1 MPNPDA
7 IEGSEA
13 KEERGR
19 GKREKQKQGADAIEG
34 ALTLQG
40 VHKEKQ
46 QADQPLLAVT
56 TASKKRKVLQSPS
69 RP

>member
-7 IEGSEA
+7 IEVSEV
-13 KEERGR
+13 KEERER
-19 GKREKQKQGADAIEG
+19 GKREKQKQGADAEG
-34 ALTLQG
+34 ALKLQE

-46 QADQPLLAVT
+46 QDDQPLPAVT
-56 TASKKRKVLQSPS
+56 TASKKRKVQQSPS